1 MGKGQQTR
9 AMILERAAQLFSRQ
23 GYFGSSMSDV
33 MRATG
38 LQKGGIYNHFTDKD
52 ALALE
57 AFDYAFGLL
66 WARIEREQTVSARAL
81 DELHGLVNVFR
92 SLIQDPLLV
101 GGCPLLNTAVEADD
115 AHPAL
120 RRRVRQAMTQLRER
134 IQRAVMRGIADG
146 EIRPDVD
153 GDHQRNSPQPA
164 QLRALHPR
172 RCPAQRIALPGNGER
187 ALRFVR
193 RRRKLATAS
202 EQPASRAGVLDCG
215 PGAL

>member
-1 MGKGQQTR
+1 MMGKGQQTR

-57 AFDYAFGLL
+57 TFDYAFGLL
-66 WARIEREQTVSARAL
+66 WARIEREQTDSARAL

-134 IQRAVMRGIADG
+134 IQRAVMRGIAGG

-153 GDHQRNSPQPA
+153 GDAVATLLIATMEGAVMLSKLYRDPA
-164 QLRALHPR
+164 HM
-172 RCPAQRIALPGNGER
+172 
-187 ALRFVR
+187 
-193 RRRKLATAS
+193 
-202 EQPASRAGVLDCG
+202 SRAADHITWYLDT
-215 PGAL
+215 LLRT